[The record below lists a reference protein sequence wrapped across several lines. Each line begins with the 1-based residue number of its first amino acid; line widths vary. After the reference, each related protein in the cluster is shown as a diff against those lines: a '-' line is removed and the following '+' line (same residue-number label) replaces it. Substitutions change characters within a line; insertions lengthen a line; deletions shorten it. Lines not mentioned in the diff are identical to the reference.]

1 MKIFIN
7 KLIPED
13 GMKILADSGI
23 DLLMPENPE
32 ISYDEWIGYCQQCD
46 AILNIGAYKID
57 KQFFDL
63 CPSVKAVSLF
73 SVGYDQVDLEEAT
86 RRGIPVSNTPDVLSK
101 ATSDIAFLLMLMV
114 SRLASF
120 HTNQVRLGV
129 RFKYFNPIANLGQEL
144 YGKTLGI
151 FGLGRIGLEMALKC
165 KAAYQMNIIYHNR
178 NQHPDLEK
186 QVDAKYVS
194 FEELMQQ
201 SDVLSIHANYAPE
214 HRGKF
219 DASVF
224 EQMKPNA
231 ILVNTARGGFINE
244 DDLYEALQ
252 SERIWGAGL
261 DVSDPEP
268 MLPDNPLLKLERV
281 CVLPHIG
288 SATVE
293 ARGGMARIA
302 AENIV
307 AFVDGKP
314 MPTCLNPEVYE
325 KS

>member
-7 KLIPED
+7 KLIPQE
-13 GMKILADSGI
+13 GMKILADADI

-32 ISYDEWIGYCQQCD
+32 ISYDEWISYCQQCD

-57 KQFFDL
+57 KKFFDL

-101 ATSDIAFLLMLMV
+101 ATSDVAFLLMLMV

-151 FGLGRIGLEMALKC
+151 FGLGRIGVEMALKC
-165 KAAYQMNIIYHNR
+165 KAAYGMNVIYHNR
-178 NQHPDLEK
+178 SQHPDLEK
-186 QVDAKYVS
+186 QLDAKYVS
-194 FEELMQQ
+194 FEELLQQ
-201 SDVLSIHANYAPE
+201 SDVLSIHANYSPE
-214 HRGKF
+214 YKGKF
-219 DASVF
+219 DATVF
-224 EQMKPNA
+224 KQMKPNT

-293 ARGGMARIA
+293 ARGGMARTA
-302 AENIV
+302 AENII
-307 AFVDGKP
+307 AFIEGKP
-314 MPTCLNPEVYE
+314 MPTCLNPEVYN

>member
-7 KLIPED
+7 KLIPEG
-13 GMKILADSGI
+13 GMKMLARPDI
-23 DLLMPENPE
+23 DLIMPENPE
-32 ISYDEWIGYCQQCD
+32 ISYDEWISYCQQCD

-57 KQFFDL
+57 AKFFDL

-101 ATSDIAFLLMLMV
+101 ATSDISFMLMLMV

-120 HTNQVRLGV
+120 HSNQVRVGV

-144 YGKTLGI
+144 YGKTLGV
-151 FGLGRIGLEMALKC
+151 FGLGRIGYEMALKC
-165 KAAYQMNIIYHNR
+165 KAAYGMPVIYHNR
-178 NQHPDLEK
+178 NRNEELEEK
-186 QVDAKYVS
+186 LGAKYVS
-194 FEELMQQ
+194 FEELLAQ

-214 HRGKF
+214 YRGLFNKE
-219 DASVF
+219 VF
-224 EQMKPNA
+224 EQMKDTS
-231 ILVNTARGGFINE
+231 IIVNTARGGFINE
-244 DDLYEALQ
+244 KDLDEALNGGKV
-252 SERIWGAGL
+252 WGAGL
-261 DVSDPEP
+261 DVTDPEP
-268 MLPDNPLLKLERV
+268 MLPDNPLLKHERV

-288 SATVE
+288 SATIE

-307 AFVDGKP
+307 AFVEGEKLK
-314 MPTCLNPEVYE
+314 TCLNPEVY
-325 KS
+325 S

>member
-23 DLLMPENPE
+23 GMLMPENPE

-194 FEELMQQ
+194 FEELLQQ

-214 HRGKF
+214 HHGKF

-224 EQMKPNA
+224 QQMKPNA

-244 DDLYEALQ
+244 EDLYEALQ

-293 ARGGMARIA
+293 ARGGMARTA

>member
-7 KLIPED
+7 KLIPEV
-13 GMKILADSGI
+13 GMEMLARPDI

-32 ISYDEWIGYCQQCD
+32 ISYEEWISYCQQCD

-57 KQFFDL
+57 AKFFDL

-86 RRGIPVSNTPDVLSK
+86 RRGIPVSNTPEVLSK
-101 ATSDIAFLLMLMV
+101 ATSDISFMLMLMV

-120 HTNQVRLGV
+120 HTNQVRVGV

-144 YGKTLGI
+144 YGKTLGV
-151 FGLGRIGLEMALKC
+151 FGLGRIGYEMAIKC
-165 KAAYQMNIIYHNR
+165 QAAYQMPIIYHNR
-178 NQHPDLEK
+178 NRNEELEEK
-186 QVDAKYVS
+186 LGAKYVS
-194 FEELMQQ
+194 FEELLAQ

-214 HRGKF
+214 YRGLFNKE
-219 DASVF
+219 VF
-224 EQMKPNA
+224 EQMKSNA
-231 ILVNTARGGFINE
+231 IIVNTARGGFINE
-244 DDLYEALQ
+244 QDLDEAL
-252 SERIWGAGL
+252 SSGKVWGAGL
-261 DVSDPEP
+261 DVTDPEP
-268 MLPDNPLLKLERV
+268 MLPDNPLLKQERV

-288 SATVE
+288 SATME

-307 AFVDGKP
+307 AFVEGEKLK
-314 MPTCLNPEVYE
+314 TCLNPEVY
-325 KS
+325 S

>member
-7 KLIPED
+7 KLIPEV
-13 GMKILADSGI
+13 GMKMLARPDI
-23 DLLMPENPE
+23 DLVMPENPE
-32 ISYDEWIGYCQQCD
+32 ISYDEWISYCQQCE

-57 KQFFDL
+57 AKFFDL

-101 ATSDIAFLLMLMV
+101 ATSDISFMLMLMV

-120 HTNQVRLGV
+120 HSNQVRVGV

-144 YGKTLGI
+144 YSKTLGV
-151 FGLGRIGLEMALKC
+151 FGLGRIGYEMAIKC
-165 KAAYQMNIIYHNR
+165 KAAYGMPIIYHNR
-178 NQHPDLEK
+178 NRNEELEEK
-186 QVDAKYVS
+186 LGAKYVS
-194 FEELMQQ
+194 FEELLAQ

-214 HRGKF
+214 YRGLFNKE
-219 DASVF
+219 VF
-224 EQMKPNA
+224 EKMKDNS
-231 ILVNTARGGFINE
+231 IIVNTARGGFINE
-244 DDLYEALQ
+244 KDLEEALNMGKV
-252 SERIWGAGL
+252 WGAGL
-261 DVSDPEP
+261 DVTDPEP
-268 MLPDNPLLKLERV
+268 MLPDNPLLKHERV

-288 SATVE
+288 SATIE

-307 AFVDGKP
+307 AFVEGEKLK
-314 MPTCLNPEVYE
+314 TCLNPEVY
-325 KS
+325 S

>member
-1 MKIFIN
+1 FNMKIFIN
-7 KLIPED
+7 KLIPEV
-13 GMKILADSGI
+13 GMEMLARPDI

-32 ISYDEWIGYCQQCD
+32 ISYEEWISYCQQCD

-57 KQFFDL
+57 AKFFDL

-101 ATSDIAFLLMLMV
+101 ATSDISFMLMLMV

-120 HTNQVRLGV
+120 HTNQVRVGV

-144 YGKTLGI
+144 YGKSLGV
-151 FGLGRIGLEMALKC
+151 FGLVRIGDEMAIKC
-165 KAAYQMNIIYHNR
+165 QAAYQMPIIYHNR
-178 NQHPDLEK
+178 NRSEELEEK
-186 QVDAKYVS
+186 LGAKYVS
-194 FEELMQQ
+194 FEELLAQ

-214 HRGKF
+214 YRGLFNKE
-219 DASVF
+219 VF
-224 EQMKPNA
+224 EQMKSNV
-231 ILVNTARGGFINE
+231 IIVNTARGGFINE
-244 DDLYEALQ
+244 QDLDEAL
-252 SERIWGAGL
+252 SSGKVWGAGL
-261 DVSDPEP
+261 DVTDPEP
-268 MLPDNPLLKLERV
+268 MLPDNPLLKQERV

-288 SATVE
+288 SATME

-307 AFVDGKP
+307 AFV
-314 MPTCLNPEVYE
+314 
-325 KS
+325 

>member
-1 MKIFIN
+1 
-7 KLIPED
+7 
-13 GMKILADSGI
+13 MKILADADI
-23 DLLMPENPE
+23 DLIMPENPE
-32 ISYDEWIGYCQQCD
+32 ISYDEWISYCQQCD
-46 AILNIGAYKID
+46 AILNIGGYKID
-57 KQFFDL
+57 KKFFDL

-101 ATSDIAFLLMLMV
+101 ATSDVAFLLMLMV

-151 FGLGRIGLEMALKC
+151 FGLGRIGVEMALKC
-165 KAAYQMNIIYHNR
+165 KAAYGMNVIYHNR
-178 NQHPDLEK
+178 SQHPDLEK
-186 QVDAKYVS
+186 QLDARYVS
-194 FEELMQQ
+194 FEELLQQ
-201 SDVLSIHANYAPE
+201 SDVLSIHANYSPE
-214 HRGKF
+214 YKGKF
-219 DASVF
+219 DATVF
-224 EQMKPNA
+224 KQMKPNA

-252 SERIWGAGL
+252 LERIWGAGL

-293 ARGGMARIA
+293 ARGGMARTA
-302 AENIV
+302 AENII
-307 AFVDGKP
+307 AFIEGKP
-314 MPTCLNPEVYE
+314 MPTCLNPEVYN

>member
-7 KLIPED
+7 KLIPEV
-13 GMKILADSGI
+13 GMEMLARPDI

-32 ISYDEWIGYCQQCD
+32 ISYEEWISYCQQCD

-57 KQFFDL
+57 AKFFDL

-86 RRGIPVSNTPDVLSK
+86 RRGIPVSNTPEVLSK
-101 ATSDIAFLLMLMV
+101 ATSDISFMLMLMV

-120 HTNQVRLGV
+120 HTNQVRVGV

-144 YGKTLGI
+144 YGKTLGV
-151 FGLGRIGLEMALKC
+151 FGLGRIGYEMAIKC
-165 KAAYQMNIIYHNR
+165 QAAYQMPIIYHNR
-178 NQHPDLEK
+178 NRNEELEEK
-186 QVDAKYVS
+186 LGAKYVS
-194 FEELMQQ
+194 FEELLAQ

-214 HRGKF
+214 YRGVFNKE
-219 DASVF
+219 VF
-224 EQMKPNA
+224 EQMKSNA
-231 ILVNTARGGFINE
+231 IIVNTARGGFINE
-244 DDLYEALQ
+244 LDLDEAL
-252 SERIWGAGL
+252 SSGKVWGAGL
-261 DVSDPEP
+261 DVTDPEP
-268 MLPDNPLLKLERV
+268 MLPDNPLLKQERV

-288 SATVE
+288 SATME

-307 AFVDGKP
+307 AFVEGEKLK
-314 MPTCLNPEVYE
+314 TCLNPEVY
-325 KS
+325 S

>member
-7 KLIPED
+7 KLIPEV
-13 GMKILADSGI
+13 GMEMLARPDI

-32 ISYDEWIGYCQQCD
+32 ISYEEWISYCQQCD

-57 KQFFDL
+57 AKFFDL

-86 RRGIPVSNTPDVLSK
+86 RRGIPVSNTPEVLSK
-101 ATSDIAFLLMLMV
+101 ATSDISFMLMLMV

-120 HTNQVRLGV
+120 HTNQVRVGV

-144 YGKTLGI
+144 YGKTLGV
-151 FGLGRIGLEMALKC
+151 FGLGRIGYEMAKKC
-165 KAAYQMNIIYHNR
+165 QAAYQMPIIYHNR
-178 NQHPDLEK
+178 NRNEELEEK
-186 QVDAKYVS
+186 LGAKYVS
-194 FEELMQQ
+194 FEELLAQ

-214 HRGKF
+214 YRGLFNKE
-219 DASVF
+219 VF
-224 EQMKPNA
+224 EQMKSNA
-231 ILVNTARGGFINE
+231 IIVNTARGGFINE
-244 DDLYEALQ
+244 QDLDEAL
-252 SERIWGAGL
+252 SSGKVWGAGL
-261 DVSDPEP
+261 DVTDPEP
-268 MLPDNPLLKLERV
+268 MLPDNPLLKQERV

-288 SATVE
+288 SATME

-307 AFVDGKP
+307 AFVEGEKLK
-314 MPTCLNPEVYE
+314 TCLNPEVY
-325 KS
+325 S

>member
-7 KLIPED
+7 KLIPEV
-13 GMKILADSGI
+13 GMEMLARPDI

-32 ISYDEWIGYCQQCD
+32 ISYEEWISYCQQCD

-57 KQFFDL
+57 AKFFDL

-86 RRGIPVSNTPDVLSK
+86 RRGIPVSNTPEVLSK
-101 ATSDIAFLLMLMV
+101 ATSDISFMLMLMV

-120 HTNQVRLGV
+120 HTNQVRVGV

-144 YGKTLGI
+144 YGKTLGV
-151 FGLGRIGLEMALKC
+151 FGLGRIGYEMAIKC
-165 KAAYQMNIIYHNR
+165 QAAYQMPIIYHNR
-178 NQHPDLEK
+178 NRNEELEEK
-186 QVDAKYVS
+186 LGAKYVS
-194 FEELMQQ
+194 FEELLAQ

-214 HRGKF
+214 YRGLFNKE
-219 DASVF
+219 VF
-224 EQMKPNA
+224 EQMKSNV
-231 ILVNTARGGFINE
+231 IIVNTARGGFINE
-244 DDLYEALQ
+244 QDLDEAL
-252 SERIWGAGL
+252 SSGKVWGAGL
-261 DVSDPEP
+261 DVTDPEP
-268 MLPDNPLLKLERV
+268 MLPDNPLLKQERV

-288 SATVE
+288 SATIE

-307 AFVDGKP
+307 AFVEGEKLK
-314 MPTCLNPEVYE
+314 TCLNPEVY
-325 KS
+325 S

>member
-7 KLIPED
+7 KLIPEI
-13 GMKILADSGI
+13 GMKMLARPDI
-23 DLLMPENPE
+23 DLIMPENPE
-32 ISYDEWIGYCQQCD
+32 ISYEEWISYCQQCD

-57 KQFFDL
+57 AKFFDL

-101 ATSDIAFLLMLMV
+101 ATSDISFMLMLMV

-120 HTNQVRLGV
+120 HTNQVRVGV

-151 FGLGRIGLEMALKC
+151 FGLGRIGYEMAIKC
-165 KAAYQMNIIYHNR
+165 KAAYDMPIIYHNR
-178 NQHPDLEK
+178 NRNLELEDK
-186 QVDAKYVS
+186 LGAKYVS
-194 FEELMQQ
+194 FEELLSQ

-214 HRGKF
+214 FRGLFNK
-219 DASVF
+219 DVF
-224 EQMKPNA
+224 EQMKSNA
-231 ILVNTARGGFINE
+231 IIVNTARGGFINE
-244 DDLYEALQ
+244 QDLEEAVN
-252 SERIWGAGL
+252 SGKVWGAGL
-261 DVSDPEP
+261 DVTDPEP
-268 MLPDNPLLKLERV
+268 MLPDNPLLKQERV

-288 SATVE
+288 SATIE

-302 AENIV
+302 AANIV
-307 AFVDGKP
+307 AFVEGEKLK
-314 MPTCLNPEVYE
+314 TCLNPEVY
-325 KS
+325 S

>member
-7 KLIPED
+7 KLIPEV
-13 GMKILADSGI
+13 GMEMLARPDI

-32 ISYDEWIGYCQQCD
+32 ISYEEWISYCQQCD

-57 KQFFDL
+57 AKFFDL

-101 ATSDIAFLLMLMV
+101 ATSDISFMLMLMV

-120 HTNQVRLGV
+120 HTNQVRVGV

-144 YGKTLGI
+144 YGKTLGV
-151 FGLGRIGLEMALKC
+151 FGLGRIGYEMAIKC
-165 KAAYQMNIIYHNR
+165 QAAYQMPIIYHNR
-178 NQHPDLEK
+178 NRNEELEEK
-186 QVDAKYVS
+186 LGAKYVS
-194 FEELMQQ
+194 FEELLAQ

-214 HRGKF
+214 YRGLFNKE
-219 DASVF
+219 VF
-224 EQMKPNA
+224 EQMKSNA
-231 ILVNTARGGFINE
+231 IIVNTARGGFINE
-244 DDLYEALQ
+244 QDLDEAL
-252 SERIWGAGL
+252 SSGKVWGAGL
-261 DVSDPEP
+261 DVTDPEP
-268 MLPDNPLLKLERV
+268 MLPDNPLLKQERV

-288 SATVE
+288 SATIE

-307 AFVDGKP
+307 AFVEGEKLK
-314 MPTCLNPEVYE
+314 TCLNPEVY
-325 KS
+325 S

>member
-7 KLIPED
+7 KLIPHE
-13 GMKILADSGI
+13 GMKILADADI
-23 DLLMPENPE
+23 DLIMPENPE
-32 ISYDEWIGYCQQCD
+32 ISYDEWISYCQQCD
-46 AILNIGAYKID
+46 AILNIGGYKID
-57 KQFFDL
+57 KKFFDL

-101 ATSDIAFLLMLMV
+101 ATSDVAFLLMLMV

-151 FGLGRIGLEMALKC
+151 FGLGRIGVEMALKC
-165 KAAYQMNIIYHNR
+165 KAAYGMNVIYHNR
-178 NQHPDLEK
+178 SQHPDLEK
-186 QVDAKYVS
+186 QLDARYVS
-194 FEELMQQ
+194 FEELLQQ
-201 SDVLSIHANYAPE
+201 SDVLSIHANYSPE
-214 HRGKF
+214 YKGKF
-219 DASVF
+219 DATVF
-224 EQMKPNA
+224 KQMKPNA

-252 SERIWGAGL
+252 LERIWGAGL

-293 ARGGMARIA
+293 ARGGMARTA
-302 AENIV
+302 AENII
-307 AFVDGKP
+307 AFIEGKP
-314 MPTCLNPEVYE
+314 MPTCLNPEVYN

>member
-7 KLIPED
+7 KLIPEV
-13 GMKILADSGI
+13 GMEMLARPDI

-32 ISYDEWIGYCQQCD
+32 ISYEEWISYCQQCD

-57 KQFFDL
+57 AKFFDL

-86 RRGIPVSNTPDVLSK
+86 RRGIPVSNTPEVLSK
-101 ATSDIAFLLMLMV
+101 ATSDISFMLMLMV

-120 HTNQVRLGV
+120 HTNQIRVGV

-144 YGKTLGI
+144 YGKTLGV
-151 FGLGRIGLEMALKC
+151 FGLGRIGYEMAIKC
-165 KAAYQMNIIYHNR
+165 QAAYQMPIIYHNR
-178 NQHPDLEK
+178 NRNEELEEK
-186 QVDAKYVS
+186 LGAKYVS
-194 FEELMQQ
+194 FEELLAQ

-214 HRGKF
+214 YRGVFNKE
-219 DASVF
+219 VF
-224 EQMKPNA
+224 EQMKSNV
-231 ILVNTARGGFINE
+231 IIVNTARGGFINE
-244 DDLYEALQ
+244 QDLDEAL
-252 SERIWGAGL
+252 SSGKVWGAGL
-261 DVSDPEP
+261 DVTDPEP
-268 MLPDNPLLKLERV
+268 MLPDNPLLKQERV

-288 SATVE
+288 SATME

-307 AFVDGKP
+307 AFVEGEKLK
-314 MPTCLNPEVYE
+314 TCLNPEVY
-325 KS
+325 S

>member
-7 KLIPED
+7 KLIPEV
-13 GMKILADSGI
+13 GMEMLARPDI

-32 ISYDEWIGYCQQCD
+32 ISYEEWISYCQQCD

-57 KQFFDL
+57 AKFFDL

-86 RRGIPVSNTPDVLSK
+86 RRGIPVSNTPEVLSK
-101 ATSDIAFLLMLMV
+101 ATSDISFMLMFMV

-120 HTNQVRLGV
+120 HTNQVRVGV

-144 YGKTLGI
+144 YGKTLGV
-151 FGLGRIGLEMALKC
+151 FGLGRIGYEMAIKC
-165 KAAYQMNIIYHNR
+165 QAAYQMPIIYHNR
-178 NQHPDLEK
+178 NRNEELEEK
-186 QVDAKYVS
+186 LGAKYVS
-194 FEELMQQ
+194 FEELLAQ

-214 HRGKF
+214 YRGLFNKE
-219 DASVF
+219 VF
-224 EQMKPNA
+224 EQMRSNA
-231 ILVNTARGGFINE
+231 IIVNTARGGFINE
-244 DDLYEALQ
+244 QDLDEAL
-252 SERIWGAGL
+252 SSGKVWGAGL
-261 DVSDPEP
+261 DVTDPEP
-268 MLPDNPLLKLERV
+268 MLPDNPLLKQERV

-288 SATVE
+288 SATME

-307 AFVDGKP
+307 AFVEGEKLK
-314 MPTCLNPEVYE
+314 TCLNPEVY
-325 KS
+325 S

>member
-7 KLIPED
+7 KLIPEV
-13 GMKILADSGI
+13 GMEMLARPDI

-32 ISYDEWIGYCQQCD
+32 ISYEEWISYCQQCD

-57 KQFFDL
+57 AKFFDL

-101 ATSDIAFLLMLMV
+101 ATSDISFMLMLMV

-120 HTNQVRLGV
+120 HTNQVRVGV

-144 YGKTLGI
+144 YGKTLGV
-151 FGLGRIGLEMALKC
+151 FGLGRIGYEMAIKC
-165 KAAYQMNIIYHNR
+165 QAAYQMPIIYHNR
-178 NQHPDLEK
+178 NRNEELEEK
-186 QVDAKYVS
+186 LGAKYVS
-194 FEELMQQ
+194 FEELLAQ

-214 HRGKF
+214 YRGLFNKE
-219 DASVF
+219 VF
-224 EQMKPNA
+224 EQMKSNS
-231 ILVNTARGGFINE
+231 IIVNTARGGFINE
-244 DDLYEALQ
+244 QDLDEAL
-252 SERIWGAGL
+252 SSGKVWGAGL
-261 DVSDPEP
+261 DVTDPEP
-268 MLPDNPLLKLERV
+268 MLPDNPLLKQERV

-288 SATVE
+288 SATME

-307 AFVDGKP
+307 AFVEGEKLK
-314 MPTCLNPEVYE
+314 TCLNPEVY
-325 KS
+325 S

>member
-7 KLIPED
+7 KLIPEI
-13 GMKILADSGI
+13 GMQILARPDI

-32 ISYDEWIGYCQQCD
+32 ISYEEWISYCQQCD

-57 KQFFDL
+57 AKFFDL

-86 RRGIPVSNTPDVLSK
+86 KRGIPVSNTPDVLSK
-101 ATSDIAFLLMLMV
+101 ATSDISFMLMLMT

-120 HTNQVRLGV
+120 NTNQVRIGV

-151 FGLGRIGLEMALKC
+151 FGLGRIGYEMAIKC
-165 KAAYQMNIIYHNR
+165 QAAYQMPVIYHNR
-178 NQHPDLEK
+178 NRNLELEEK
-186 QVDAKYVS
+186 LGARYVS
-194 FEELMQQ
+194 FEELLKK

-214 HRGKF
+214 YHGYF

-224 EQMKPNA
+224 NQMKPNA
-231 ILVNTARGGFINE
+231 ILVNTARGGFVNE
-244 DDLYEALQ
+244 SDLDSALK
-252 SERIWGAGL
+252 EGKLWGAGL
-261 DVSDPEP
+261 DVTDPEP
-268 MLPDNPLLKLERV
+268 MLPDNPLLKHERV

-288 SATVE
+288 SATFE
-293 ARGGMARIA
+293 ARSGMARIA

-307 AFVDGKP
+307 AFIEGKP
-314 MPTCLNPEVYE
+314 LNTCLNPEVYTND
-325 KS
+325 

>member
-7 KLIPED
+7 KLIPEV
-13 GMKILADSGI
+13 GMEMLARPDI

-32 ISYDEWIGYCQQCD
+32 ISYEEWISYCQQCD

-57 KQFFDL
+57 AKFFDL

-101 ATSDIAFLLMLMV
+101 ATSDISFMLMLMV

-120 HTNQVRLGV
+120 HTNQVRVGV

-144 YGKTLGI
+144 YGKTLGV
-151 FGLGRIGLEMALKC
+151 FGLGRIGYEMAIKC
-165 KAAYQMNIIYHNR
+165 QAAYQMPVIYHNR
-178 NQHPDLEK
+178 NRNEELEEK
-186 QVDAKYVS
+186 LGAKYVS
-194 FEELMQQ
+194 FEELLAQ

-214 HRGKF
+214 YRGLFNKE
-219 DASVF
+219 VF
-224 EQMKPNA
+224 EQMKGNA
-231 ILVNTARGGFINE
+231 IIVNTARGGFINE
-244 DDLYEALQ
+244 QDLDEAL
-252 SERIWGAGL
+252 SSGKVWGAGL
-261 DVSDPEP
+261 DVTDPEP
-268 MLPDNPLLKLERV
+268 MLPDNPLLKQERV

-288 SATVE
+288 SATME

-307 AFVDGKP
+307 AFVEGEKLK
-314 MPTCLNPEVYE
+314 TCLNPEVY
-325 KS
+325 S

>member
-7 KLIPED
+7 KLIPEV
-13 GMKILADSGI
+13 GMEMLARPDI

-32 ISYDEWIGYCQQCD
+32 ISYEEWISYCQQCD

-57 KQFFDL
+57 AKFFDL

-86 RRGIPVSNTPDVLSK
+86 RRGIPVSNTPEVLSK
-101 ATSDIAFLLMLMV
+101 ATSDISFMLMLMV

-120 HTNQVRLGV
+120 HTNQVRVGV

-144 YGKTLGI
+144 YGKTLGV
-151 FGLGRIGLEMALKC
+151 FGLGRIGYEMAIKC
-165 KAAYQMNIIYHNR
+165 QAAYQMPIIYHNR
-178 NQHPDLEK
+178 NRNEELEEK
-186 QVDAKYVS
+186 LGAKYVS
-194 FEELMQQ
+194 FEELLAQ

-214 HRGKF
+214 YRGLFNKE
-219 DASVF
+219 VF
-224 EQMKPNA
+224 EQMRSNA
-231 ILVNTARGGFINE
+231 IIVNTARGGFINE
-244 DDLYEALQ
+244 QDLDEAL
-252 SERIWGAGL
+252 SSGKVWGAGL
-261 DVSDPEP
+261 DVTDPEP
-268 MLPDNPLLKLERV
+268 MLPDNPLLKQERV

-288 SATVE
+288 SATME

-307 AFVDGKP
+307 AFVEGEKLK
-314 MPTCLNPEVYE
+314 TCLNPEVY
-325 KS
+325 S

>member
-7 KLIPED
+7 KLIPEV
-13 GMKILADSGI
+13 GMEMLARPDI

-32 ISYDEWIGYCQQCD
+32 ISYEEWISYCQQCD

-57 KQFFDL
+57 AKFFDL

-86 RRGIPVSNTPDVLSK
+86 RRGIPVSNTHDVLSK
-101 ATSDIAFLLMLMV
+101 ATSDISFMLMLMV

-120 HTNQVRLGV
+120 HTNQVRVGV

-144 YGKTLGI
+144 YGKTLGV
-151 FGLGRIGLEMALKC
+151 FGLGRIGYEMAIKC
-165 KAAYQMNIIYHNR
+165 QAAYQMPIIYHNR
-178 NQHPDLEK
+178 NRNEELEEK
-186 QVDAKYVS
+186 LGAKYVS
-194 FEELMQQ
+194 FEELLAQ

-214 HRGKF
+214 YRGLFNKE
-219 DASVF
+219 VF
-224 EQMKPNA
+224 EQMKSNA
-231 ILVNTARGGFINE
+231 IIVNTARGGFINE
-244 DDLYEALQ
+244 QDLDEAL
-252 SERIWGAGL
+252 SSGKVWGAGL
-261 DVSDPEP
+261 DVTDPEP
-268 MLPDNPLLKLERV
+268 MLPDNPLLKQERV

-288 SATVE
+288 SATIE

-307 AFVDGKP
+307 AFVEGEKLK
-314 MPTCLNPEVYE
+314 TCLNPEVY
-325 KS
+325 S

>member
-7 KLIPED
+7 KLIPEV
-13 GMKILADSGI
+13 GMEMLARPDI

-32 ISYDEWIGYCQQCD
+32 ISYEEWISYCQQCD

-57 KQFFDL
+57 AKFFDL

-101 ATSDIAFLLMLMV
+101 ATSDISFMLMLMV

-120 HTNQVRLGV
+120 HTNQVRVGV

-144 YGKTLGI
+144 YGKTLGV
-151 FGLGRIGLEMALKC
+151 FGLGRIGYEMAIKC
-165 KAAYQMNIIYHNR
+165 QAAYQMPIIYHNR
-178 NQHPDLEK
+178 NRNEELEEK
-186 QVDAKYVS
+186 LGAKYVS
-194 FEELMQQ
+194 FEELLAQ

-214 HRGKF
+214 YRGVFNKE
-219 DASVF
+219 VF
-224 EQMKPNA
+224 EQMKSNA
-231 ILVNTARGGFINE
+231 IIVNTARGGFINE
-244 DDLYEALQ
+244 QDLDEAL
-252 SERIWGAGL
+252 SSGKVWGAGL
-261 DVSDPEP
+261 DVTDPEP
-268 MLPDNPLLKLERV
+268 MLPDNPLLKQERV

-288 SATVE
+288 SATME

-307 AFVDGKP
+307 AFVEGEKLK
-314 MPTCLNPEVYE
+314 TCLNPEVY
-325 KS
+325 S